1 MNADRRILQVGSA
14 MILLA
19 LILRL
24 AGSFSLEPV
33 AQMLRSPKVGQAMI
47 FLTTGRLVRQ
57 QELQSQHQTQASEPP
72 PPAPTQPEQKPIS
85 FSGEDGALVG
95 VKNTTGQTFDLQALI
110 DQPLTWDL
118 YGDAPTVL
126 ILHTH
131 GSESYENTENYP
143 ESSLYRT
150 LDCRYNMVSV
160 GERVA
165 QRLEAA
171 GIGAIHD
178 KTLHDNPSYSGSYE
192 QSRKSMASYLEQYPS
207 ICLVLDLHRDAA
219 EDGNGNQVS
228 YTVQTPE
235 GAAAKL
241 MLVLGTN
248 DGGLYH
254 PNWRENLALGV
265 KLQVCLEKSVPG
277 ICRNLC
283 LRTSRFNQDLSPGA
297 LLIEVGSAGNTRQE
311 ALLAADLLAEAIIT
325 LAKGAN

>member
-1 MNADRRILQVGSA
+1 MNADRRILQVGSV

-19 LILRL
+19 LVLRL
-24 AGSFSLEPV
+24 AGNFSLEPV
-33 AQMLRSPKVGQAMI
+33 AQALQSPKIGQTII
-47 FLTTGRLVRQ
+47 FLTTGRLIRQ
-57 QELQSQHQTQASEPP
+57 QELQIQPQTQESEPI

-95 VKNTTGQTFDLQALI
+95 VKNTTGLAFDLQALI
-110 DQPLTWDL
+110 EQPLTWDL
-118 YGDAPTVL
+118 YGDEPTVL

-131 GSESYENTENYP
+131 GSESYENTENYQ
-143 ESSLYRT
+143 ESTSYRT
-150 LDCRYNMVSV
+150 LDCQYNMVSI

-171 GIGAIHD
+171 GIGVIHD

-219 EDGNGNQVS
+219 EDGSGNQVG
-228 YTVQTPE
+228 YTVQTPQ

-248 DGGLYH
+248 DGGLHH
-254 PNWRENLALGV
+254 PNWQENLALGV
-265 KLQVCLEKSVPG
+265 KLQAQLEKNNPG
-277 ICRNLC
+277 ICRNLS

-311 ALLAADLLAEAIIT
+311 ALAAAGYLAEAIIA
-325 LAKGAN
+325 LAEGTK